1 MGKSWSLVLQYH
13 SVTVFCC
20 EEYFPS
26 RSCEIFN
33 EYSVHSKYFNVC
45 IIYLW
50 IYMEYDEI
58 QIVIITS
65 TVVLFTVLIIVIT
78 LFSLLQ
84 KKKVSFILRE
94 KEQEKQ
100 FEEILNNSQ
109 IEIREN
115 ALKNIAWELHDNVG
129 QLLSLAKMQL
139 NILQPNLADAN
150 ADKVQEIGNL
160 IGETLQ
166 EIRSLSKTLNPEVIN
181 NMGLRQAIENDID
194 RFNKLKF
201 LDAKFEVTGEEY
213 DISKKDVI
221 ILFRILQE
229 FFSNT
234 IKHSQATSLV
244 VKIDYAPKQVILCAK
259 DNGKGFDI
267 ATAKMGS
274 GLINMKS
281 RATLIK
287 TKLNHTSNASG
298 TKIELI
304 YPNKK
309 LNQDEK

>member
-1 MGKSWSLVLQYH
+1 
-13 SVTVFCC
+13 
-20 EEYFPS
+20 
-26 RSCEIFN
+26 
-33 EYSVHSKYFNVC
+33 
-45 IIYLW
+45 
-50 IYMEYDEI
+50 MEHNEI

-65 TVVLFTVLIIVIT
+65 TVVLFTVLAIVIT
-78 LFSLLQ
+78 LFYLFQ

-129 QLLSLAKMQL
+129 QLLSLAKLEL
-139 NILQPNLADAN
+139 NILQPSVATKNT
-150 ADKVQEIGNL
+150 DKVQEINNL

-181 NMGLRQAIENDID
+181 NMGLRQSIENDID
-194 RFNKLKF
+194 RFNKLQF
-201 LDAKFEVTGEEY
+201 LDAKFEISGEAY

-234 IKHSQATSLV
+234 IKHSQATSLDV
-244 VKIDYAPKQVILCAK
+244 RIDYTPEQVRLCAK

-267 ATAKMGS
+267 ATAKKGS

-281 RATLIK
+281 RAALIQ
-287 TKLNHTSNASG
+287 TKLHHTSDASG

-309 LNQDEK
+309 LYQDEK

>member
-1 MGKSWSLVLQYH
+1 
-13 SVTVFCC
+13 
-20 EEYFPS
+20 
-26 RSCEIFN
+26 
-33 EYSVHSKYFNVC
+33 
-45 IIYLW
+45 
-50 IYMEYDEI
+50 MEYNEI

-65 TVVLFTVLIIVIT
+65 SFVLFTVLAIVIT
-78 LFSLLQ
+78 LFSIFQ
-84 KKKVSFILRE
+84 KKKVSFIMRE
-94 KEQEKQ
+94 KKQEEK
-100 FEEILNNSQ
+100 FEKILTESQ
-109 IEIREN
+109 IEIRES

-129 QLLSLAKMQL
+129 QLLSLARMQL
-139 NILQPNLADAN
+139 NILQPNLKDEN
-150 ADKVQEIGNL
+150 ADKVREIGNL
-160 IGETLQ
+160 VGDSVN

-201 LDAKFEVTGEEY
+201 INAKLEVTGEEY

-244 VKIDYAPKQVILCAK
+244 VKIDFSPEQVVICSK
-259 DNGKGFDI
+259 DNGIGFDI
-267 ATAKMGS
+267 ETAQKGS

-281 RATLIK
+281 RAALIH
-287 TKLNHTSNASG
+287 TKLNHTSDASG

-309 LNQDEK
+309 IQET